1 MDSSQEFSHEPSP
14 GEEKKSRRPANTA
27 FRQQRLKAWQPI
39 LTPKNVIWIFF
50 VLGIFAAIVGGL
62 LLYASRMVSDAV
74 PFFKQRD
81 ETAFGE
87 YRMNAM
93 LTRCLRHR
101 CPRSNWTIRTAEQ
114 RPLRVMNHALC
125 RRVLSRHTGDTRISV
140 LPARTI
146 CGKRPKM
153 SPLPTITSM
162 CPASQIALCSSG

>member
-74 PFFKQRD
+74 PFLKRRD
-81 ETAFGE
+81 ETAFGG
-87 YRMNAM
+87 YGMKAV
-93 LTRCLRHR
+93 LTRHLRHR
-101 CPRSNWTIRTAEQ
+101 SPPSNWTIRTVEQ
-114 RPLRVMNHALC
+114 RHLRAMSRALC
-125 RRVLSRHTGDTRISV
+125 R
-140 LPARTI
+140 
-146 CGKRPKM
+146 
-153 SPLPTITSM
+153 
-162 CPASQIALCSSG
+162 